1 MRIGLLIYGD
11 INTISGGY
19 LYDRKLVEY
28 LRKNGDEVTVISLK
42 KPSYFKALLTYSIPD
57 VLKSIKL
64 DVLIQDEL
72 VHPSFWLINKQ
83 LKKLLKCPIVS
94 LVHLF
99 NSARPV
105 GPYKK
110 MVYKLIENFYLNSV
124 DALILNSKETL
135 NQSNKLLDNKLLP
148 NIIAFP
154 CGDNFTA
161 VEKINRNYIG
171 QNLKILFVGN
181 ITQQKGLHVL
191 IKAIHMLDESITLS
205 VVGREDID
213 LRYMNNIKKY
223 IAINGI
229 ENRIKFYGSLTDES
243 LKKQYLD
250 NDVFVL
256 PSINEAYGIVFLEAM
271 QFGLPVIGCNLGGA
285 QEIIEDGVNGYL
297 VDSKDEQ
304 GLAEFITLLDNDRE
318 LLKKMSELVQKKY
331 SQHPTWDE
339 SSKKIRTFLMSLIQ
353 KKETTFGQ

>member
-1 MRIGLLIYGD
+1 
-11 INTISGGY
+11 
-19 LYDRKLVEY
+19 
-28 LRKNGDEVTVISLK
+28 
-42 KPSYFKALLTYSIPD
+42 
-57 VLKSIKL
+57 
-64 DVLIQDEL
+64 
-72 VHPSFWLINKQ
+72 
-83 LKKLLKCPIVS
+83 
-94 LVHLF
+94 
-99 NSARPV
+99 
-105 GPYKK
+105 
-110 MVYKLIENFYLNSV
+110 
-124 DALILNSKETL
+124 
-135 NQSNKLLDNKLLP
+135 
-148 NIIAFP
+148 
-154 CGDNFTA
+154 
-161 VEKINRNYIG
+161 
-171 QNLKILFVGN
+171 
-181 ITQQKGLHVL
+181 
-191 IKAIHMLDESITLS
+191 MLDESITLS